1 MREKL
6 GWYECGT
13 VISSALRVLC
23 PARSPFGGYS
33 MKRFILLLLISLSFA
48 ATVSAQPRTGSEAK
62 ATSISEK
69 TAGMQKFAG
78 FFPFYWDA
86 KAGKIWLEIDKWN
99 SEFLYVEALPA
110 GIGSNDIGLDRGELG
125 ESYVVRFERTG
136 PKVLLIATNQGYRAN
151 SNNADERRAV
161 RDAFAESTLWGF
173 EVAAEEGTR
182 ALVDATAFYL
192 RDVHGIPGTLQRL
205 QQGQFHLDG
214 SRAAFYLP
222 NTKNFPKNTEVETM
236 LTFTT
241 DGEPGQMVRSVTP
254 MAQAITVREHVS
266 FVELPPPGYTPRE
279 NDPRAGYSGIQYMDF
294 ATPITEPIVKRYIS
308 RHRLQKKDP
317 SARVSDAV
325 TPIVYYVD
333 RGAPEPVRSAL
344 IEGASWWN
352 QAFEAAGY
360 RNAFRVEVMPPDM
373 DPMDVR
379 YNVIQ
384 WVHRSTRGWSYGSSL
399 EDPRTGEI
407 IQGRVSLGSLRD
419 RQDFLIAQ
427 GLLAPYGSDK
437 TVVDKIMQQVVIAR
451 LRQLAAHEV
460 GHTLGLQHNFAAST
474 TDRAS
479 VMDYPA
485 PMVKRGA
492 DGLPDLSDAYAKGI
506 GEWDKVTIAY
516 GYQDFPSGTNENAAL
531 DKILSDAF
539 ARGLRYLTDQDARPP
554 SASSS
559 VAHLWDNGT
568 NVIDGLEN
576 LMKIRDAA
584 LARFGENN
592 IREGAPMATL
602 EDVLVPLYMHHR
614 YQVEAVAKLIGG
626 EDYTFSVRGKG
637 DKNPEIVS
645 PQEQKRALYAVLE
658 TLKPHNLRLPESLL
672 RIIPPRPPG
681 YQRTREDFR
690 IRTAP
695 TFDALAP
702 AEAYANHVCD
712 FLFNP
717 ERAARIVEFNAR
729 NGAEYPALDTVFDKI
744 LTETFRASLQS
755 GYDGEIQRTVN
766 AVVLNEL
773 MTLAANERASNIVRA
788 IAELKLDELKDWAA
802 SQANATRDR
811 NQRAFLLYTA
821 NQIKRFQDDPKK
833 MNLTKPNDPPDG
845 QPIGTDWWTMMERDW
860 CDWK

>member
-1 MREKL
+1 
-6 GWYECGT
+6 
-13 VISSALRVLC
+13 
-23 PARSPFGGYS
+23 
-33 MKRFILLLLISLSFA
+33 MKRFFLLLLVSLVFA
-48 ATVSAQPRTGSEAK
+48 ATVPAQPRTGSEAK
-62 ATSISEK
+62 PISISEK

-205 QQGQFHLDG
+205 QQGQFRLDG

-637 DKNPEIVS
+637 DKNPEIIS

-729 NGAEYPALDTVFDKI
+729 KGAEYPTLDTVFDKI
-744 LTETFRASLQS
+744 LTETFRASVQS

-821 NQIKRFQDDPKK
+821 NQIKRFQGDPKK

-845 QPIGTDWWTMMERDW
+845 QPIGTDWWAMMERDW